1 LLTQNATT
9 VSAFTSATTANI
21 GAGSG
26 TITINNPTLVGQQA
40 TQALYNT
47 VATTMNFAGA
57 ATSVVTGATTGT
69 FNIRN
74 ANVYLPNATTIYSGQ
89 TTLDIAN
96 VNVTTLNV
104 GGSATTFNLGAT
116 TGTTNIR
123 NATTNVVG
131 NATISATTAATSATT
146 GALRVSGGAGFAT
159 NIYVANGATI
169 NNAQSAENFVVK
181 GKNSTAL
188 IYANSNAD
196 SVIIGGG
203 HYQGSGGNTTVQ
215 GGVTLKI
222 DATDTILLPVGTT
235 AQRPSNSG
243 NVDVS
248 GMVRFN
254 NSINNLEFYDGSIWQ
269 TAGSVFTV
277 ISDRQFSDATGNPYG
292 NVNGVNTTFTL
303 QDESTTAA
311 TIVSINGVI
320 QIPALAYDV
329 SLDVLTFTEAPALGD
344 VIDVRLLATTSV
356 VSALTS
362 ANGLVQFITTNT
374 EAQIYTGAS
383 VTTKKFSIDNDGLA
397 TFENDVIIKGSLTV
411 LGDTAG
417 NINIGDSSSDHVT
430 VNAQSVTY
438 TNGTKI
444 IYDQTAVTVG
454 TSAVVIDSFAKA
466 TYRSAKYVLSISN
479 SGTGEYETTEV
490 LVLHNGTTATRTQY
504 ATMYTGSASL
514 GSVTVAV
521 NGANVELSYT
531 GAAAGNAVKLSVSYI
546 KV

>member
-1 LLTQNATT
+1 
-9 VSAFTSATTANI
+9 
-21 GAGSG
+21 
-26 TITINNPTLVGQQA
+26 
-40 TQALYNT
+40 
-47 VATTMNFAGA
+47 MNFAGA
-57 ATSVVTGATTGT
+57 ATSVVTGAATGT

-123 NATTNVVG
+123 NATTNIVG
-131 NATISATTAATSATT
+131 NATISATTAATSTTT
-146 GALRVSGGAGFAT
+146 GALQVSGGAGFAT

-222 DATDTILLPVGTT
+222 DATDTMLLPVGST

-243 NVDVS
+243 NVDVG

-254 NSINNLEFYDGSIWQ
+254 NSINNLEFFDGSIWQ

-479 SGTGEYETTEV
+479 SGGTEFETTEV
-490 LVLHNGTTATRTQY
+490 LVIHNGTTATRTQY
-504 ATMYTGSASL
+504 ATMYTGAAAL
-514 GSVTVAV
+514 GTVSVAV

-531 GAAAGNAVKLSVSYI
+531 GVAAGNAVKLSVSYI